1 VDGVMLGRE
10 AYDNPFI
17 LTNVDS
23 HIFSDNCSV
32 MSRGDILKKLFPY
45 IKSEVEKGTKISHI
59 TKHLMGLFKGFEGAK
74 AIRKYLVSLSTEG
87 DPIDTYKYF
96 LSRTTI

>member
-1 VDGVMLGRE
+1 
-10 AYDNPFI
+10 
-17 LTNVDS
+17 
-23 HIFSDNCSV
+23 
-32 MSRGDILKKLFPY
+32 
-45 IKSEVEKGTKISHI
+45 
-59 TKHLMGLFKGFEGAK
+59 MGLFKGFEGAK